1 MSEGETREV
10 EGRDA
15 KRKIMQRASSISRT
29 ASMKVG
35 YLGDL
40 SISPTVKS

>member
-1 MSEGETREV
+1 MRDGGIRGF
-10 EGRDA
+10 EGREA

-35 YLGDL
+35 YLAKGQN
-40 SISPTVKS
+40 ITKS